1 MKKIAPILLNVLIVS
16 APILLLLVFL
26 GDAFELFEGAD
37 RGKTLFSPLCDAWA
51 FWVVAAC
58 LNLVLAIFR
67 RIRKKA
73 RPSFAFYYGSLL
85 NLAVASFVF
94 LPRLWVL
101 GFRFISVFFKALIS

>member
-1 MKKIAPILLNVLIVS
+1 MKKIAPIILDIAIVS
-16 APILLLLVFL
+16 APILLLVVFL
-26 GDAFELFEGAD
+26 GDAFELFEGVD

-58 LNLVLAIFR
+58 LNLVLAILR
-67 RIRKKA
+67 WIQKKT

-101 GFRFISVFFKALIS
+101 GFRFVSVFFKALIS